1 MRHNR
6 PQPER
11 IFFQDTTWVGVPL
24 QAFAFDG
31 STLDPSEFPGVIAL
45 LPEGAEP
52 DDDTVFKAGTWHQ
65 RLDDNDD
72 LAWFL
77 DVLAGP
83 AGAID
88 WPVTSG
94 HVALWYQ
101 INAAPEQRFG
111 KAPVGV
117 LIYET

>member
-1 MRHNR
+1 MRFDR
-6 PQPER
+6 PQPQR
-11 IFFQDTTWVGVPL
+11 IFVQDTTWVGVPL
-24 QAFAFDG
+24 QTFAFDG
-31 STLDPSEFPGVIAL
+31 SNLDPSQFPGVIAL
-45 LPEGAEP
+45 LADGVEP
-52 DDDTVFKAGTWHQ
+52 DTSTTFVAGTWHQ
-65 RLDDNDD
+65 RPDDNDD

-83 AGAID
+83 AGAIN

-94 HVALWYQ
+94 LVALWYQ

-117 LIYET
+117 LIYDS